1 MFFTVYAILQD
12 AARLGRLLLR
22 YLQANNVPTTATE
35 SPTFFLA
42 SFESTFTFGDAL
54 AAQQGKRHQESPLQ
68 LHGMVR
74 IGRDLASRGANV
86 LAYSRRGVR
95 HRDAA

>member
-1 MFFTVYAILQD
+1 MRRVSADCYFGTY
-12 AARLGRLLLR
+12 R
-22 YLQANNVPTTATE
+22 PTTCQ
-35 SPTFFLA
+35 PRRRRVLLFFLA